1 MSLNSLRYLLF
12 KKSSIKA
19 SFKLEVLPPTEAA
32 SAQDALRT
40 HLQIQQWL
48 GNTKEPKKWGWKPT
62 TTGLQPVYTTDDLV
76 PQNLLQYISCRCTT
90 GCNTMNC
97 SCKKY
102 GLRYSDICHNCHG
115 QSCSNIEQ
123 ILIETDSLEYML
135 NDDVNENGDC
145 NDANGENNDEICSK
159 RQRLC

>member
-19 SFKLEVLPPTEAA
+19 SFKLE
-32 SAQDALRT
+32 
-40 HLQIQQWL
+40 
-48 GNTKEPKKWGWKPT
+48 
-62 TTGLQPVYTTDDLV
+62 
-76 PQNLLQYISCRCTT
+76 
-90 GCNTMNC
+90 M
-97 SCKKY
+97 
-102 GLRYSDICHNCHG
+102 
-115 QSCSNIEQ
+115 
-123 ILIETDSLEYML
+123 DSLEYML